1 MGIFYFLYKKTQV
14 MNLDNLTNLKEM
26 RVLASISQ
34 AEMSKALD
42 VSQSQISRYEENPDD
57 VPMKILKKWAEI
69 CGFLEGKLEPL
80 NVGHPY
86 SNIEN
91 KRKYIY
97 TST

>member
-42 VSQSQISRYEENPDD
+42 VSQSQISRYE
-57 VPMKILKKWAEI
+57 KILTM
-69 CGFLEGKLEPL
+69 FQ
-80 NVGHPY
+80 
-86 SNIEN
+86 
-91 KRKYIY
+91 
-97 TST
+97 